1 MIGLMAFLKA
11 LGFQKSDV
19 DANLYFKVRGN
30 QPVILI
36 MYVDDLF
43 LTGYEGL
50 ISWCKRD
57 LTSEFEMKDLGL
69 MHYFLGL
76 EVWKRQGEIFLA
88 QGKYT
93 VDVLKRFGMMDCKS
107 MSTPM
112 VTNLRK
118 LHDSDTG
125 SDLVDPTMYRQLIG
139 SLMYMIH
146 TRPDICYA
154 VIAMSQFMTEPR
166 QRHWVAEKHILR
178 YLRGTITYGLRYT
191 SSGGLFLHGYA
202 DVDWEGSP
210 VDQKSTSRYCFS
222 LGSSMISW
230 SSRKKGSIAQSTT
243 EAEYI
248 AASDASKEA
257 VWLRKL
263 VSGLFGDKI
272 EMTVVHCDNQSCI
285 KLTENLVFHDRSK
298 HIDMRYHY
306 IRDLVQRKTVK
317 LQYIA
322 TSEQVVDILTKP
334 LTSRQFVQLRG
345 KLGVVEND
353 SLTEREC

>member
-1 MIGLMAFLKA
+1 MTRLMDFLKA
-11 LGFQKSDV
+11 WSFQKSDAV
-19 DANLYFKVRGN
+19 ANLYFKVRGN

-36 MYVDDLF
+36 LYVDDLF
-43 LTGYEGL
+43 LTGNEGL
-50 ISWCKRD
+50 MAWCKRE

-76 EVWKRQGEIFLA
+76 EVWQRQGEIFLA

-112 VTNLRK
+112 VTNLKK
-118 LHDSDTG
+118 LNDSDTS

-146 TRPDICYA
+146 TRQYICYA
-154 VIAMSQFMTEPR
+154 MIAISYFITQPR
-166 QRHWVAEKHILR
+166 QRHCVAANHILR
-178 YLRGTITYGLRYT
+178 YFGGTITYGLRYT

-202 DVDWEGSP
+202 DADWAGSP
-210 VDQKSTSRYCFS
+210 VDWKSTFRYCFS
-222 LGSSMISW
+222 LGSAMISW
-230 SSRKKGSIAQSTT
+230 SSRKQGSIAQSTT

-248 AASDASKEA
+248 AASDAIKKA
-257 VWLRKL
+257 IWFRKL
-263 VSGLFGDKI
+263 VSGLFGDKL
-272 EMTVVHCDNQSCI
+272 EMTVVHYDNQSCI
-285 KLTENLVFHDRSK
+285 KLTENPIFHNRSK

-306 IRDLVQRKTVK
+306 IRDLVQRNTVK

-334 LTSRQFVQLRG
+334 LTSRQFLQLSG
-345 KLGVVEND
+345 KLGVAEND
-353 SLTEREC
+353 SLAEREC